1 LKLKSDCKEVI
12 AVAPR
17 RPRGRPTKF
26 NRALA
31 EQIIQYIRAGAYIE
45 TAAVA
50 AGIDKA
56 TFYAW
61 MKKGASAK
69 DGDFKAFHDAV
80 NQAMAMAEVRDVLL
94 IGEAAKE
101 SWQAAAWRL
110 ERKFPDR
117 WGQTRRVEVEVRKEL
132 EAFYDALER
141 KLPPEL
147 YEQVLAAVD
156 DEDPGEGAAR

>member
-1 LKLKSDCKEVI
+1 MEVS
-12 AVAPR
+12 AMATR
-17 RPRGRPTKF
+17 RKRGRPSKF
-26 NRALA
+26 NKATA
-31 EQIIQYIRAGAYIE
+31 EQILQFIRAGAYIE
-45 TAAVA
+45 TAASA

-61 MKKGASAK
+61 LKKGANAK
-69 DGDFKAFHDAV
+69 AGEYKDFHDAV
-80 NQAMAMAEVRDVLL
+80 TQAAAMAEVRDVLL

>member
-1 LKLKSDCKEVI
+1 MSKRKK
-12 AVAPR
+12 
-17 RPRGRPTKF
+17 GRPTKF
-26 NRALA
+26 NPGLA

-61 MKKGASAK
+61 LKKGAS
-69 DGDFKAFHDAV
+69 DDSGPYFDFALAV
-80 NQAMAMAEVRDVLL
+80 HQAMAMSEVRDVLL

-117 WGQTRRVEVEVRKEL
+117 WGQTRRVEVEVKKEL
-132 EAFYDALER
+132 EAFYDTLER

-147 YEQVLAAVD
+147 YEQVLAALD
-156 DEDPGEGAAR
+156 DEDAGEGAED

>member
-1 LKLKSDCKEVI
+1 M
-12 AVAPR
+12 AMR
-17 RPRGRPTKF
+17 RGRGRPTKF
-26 NRALA
+26 NKATA
-31 EQIIQYIRAGAYIE
+31 DQIIQYIRAGAYIE

-61 MKKGASAK
+61 LKKGAAASS
-69 DGDFKAFHDAV
+69 GEFKAFHDAV
-80 NQAMAMAEVRDVLL
+80 NQAMAMAEVRDVLI
-94 IGEAAKE
+94 IGEAAKD

-147 YEQVLAAVD
+147 YEKVLAAVD
-156 DEDPGEGAAR
+156 DEDPGEGAAC